1 MVEFQTP
8 QHGGGRIWQ
17 QRPLGI
23 IQIQRGRLLL
33 LLPMGKA
40 GAGRRNP
47 DPLFKAMLLQPGQG
61 SLREPAEQGKSTFIQ
76 PSCQGESSFMWV

>member
-1 MVEFQTP
+1 MVEFQIP

-47 DPLFKAMLLQPGQG
+47 DPLFKAMLL
-61 SLREPAEQGKSTFIQ
+61 
-76 PSCQGESSFMWV
+76 